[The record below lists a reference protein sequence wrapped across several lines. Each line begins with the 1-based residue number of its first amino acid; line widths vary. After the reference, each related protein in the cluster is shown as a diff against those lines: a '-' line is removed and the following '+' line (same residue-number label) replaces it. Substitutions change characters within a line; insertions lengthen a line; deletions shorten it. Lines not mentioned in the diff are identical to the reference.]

1 MTEFRNK
8 SFIVTGGA
16 SGIGLGVARR
26 LAAAGARVTVVD
38 LRPEALATARERLLA
53 EGLAPDAF
61 VTLAQDVAA
70 DGAGEAMVETARRAF
85 GAVDGLVT
93 CAGIIVM
100 GPIMELTPAVW
111 DRTLDINLK
120 GTFFNVQAVARAML
134 AAGRK
139 GAIVTFSS
147 TSAHGPRPGNAD
159 YGISK
164 IGVDHLTRSFALQLA
179 PSGIRVNAVSPGPIE
194 TPMWQ
199 VVEAARSRAA
209 GRPGAAAEAT
219 LKALPLG
226 HFGQPADLAEAVA
239 FLLSE
244 RSRFITGQ
252 VLGVDGGWPLA
263 NA

>member
-1 MTEFRNK
+1 MTEFKDK
-8 SFIVTGGA
+8 SYIVTGGA
-16 SGIGLGVARR
+16 SGIGFGVVKH
-26 LAAAGARVTVVD
+26 LAANGARVTVVD
-38 LRPEALATARERLLA
+38 VKTEALDAAHERLVAMGIASDALA
-53 EGLAPDAF
+53 L
-61 VTLAQDVAA
+61 VAQDVSA
-70 DGAGEAMVETARRAF
+70 DGAGEAMVEKSLSAF
-85 GAVDGLVT
+85 GGIDGLVT

-100 GPIMELTPAVW
+100 GPMMELTPQVW

-134 AAGRK
+134 EAGRK

-164 IGVDHLTRSFALQLA
+164 IGVDHLTRSFAAHLA

-194 TPMWQ
+194 TPMWH
-199 VVEAARSRAA
+199 VVEEARSRLA

-226 HFGQPADLAEAVA
+226 YFGQPADLAEAVA

-244 RSRFITGQ
+244 RSKFITGQ

-263 NA
+263 NV